1 VRIQG
6 SDADGTMIVPGEQ
19 AEIIIIII
27 IIIGSK
33 TGLANLHP
41 DVYLKAGPEIL
52 KKLFGASALV
62 HYLAG
67 RRQRRAREHA

>member
-1 VRIQG
+1 M
-6 SDADGTMIVPGEQ
+6 TVPGGQ

-27 IIIGSK
+27 IIIIIVGSK
-33 TGLANLHP
+33 TGLANLNP